1 MSGTGSNGSNGRGWS
16 NARQRAL
23 RQWRRVDLDPLEKA
37 RALSARSAGA
47 LMPRVMKTL
56 GLDRRRAEAEIVR
69 VWKDL
74 IDPEVTAHA
83 QPVNLHKGTL
93 FVNVDS
99 PVWKDEIT
107 RYRRHDILRRMQ
119 SSFGREAIKR
129 ISFRIG

>member
-1 MSGTGSNGSNGRGWS
+1 MSETGYSGSSGRGWS
-16 NARQRAL
+16 DARQRAL
-23 RQWRRVDLDPLEKA
+23 RQWRRVDLDTLEKA
-37 RALSARSAGA
+37 RAPTARPVGA
-47 LMPRVMKTL
+47 LMPRVMKTI

-74 IDPEVTAHA
+74 IDPEVIAHA

-119 SSFGREAIKR
+119 SSFGRDTIKR